1 MKKSILVVD
10 DEELDRELLRQVFE
24 SDYNMIMASNGKE
37 ALAQLAKHSGQI
49 VIILMDLAMPVL
61 NGYQVLQ
68 VLRTSESYRSI
79 PVAMITAADSQDLAV
94 ACYTMG
100 AVSVINKPFSPKI
113 VRKQINNIIDM
124 YQENVHLKENLTY
137 KLQKINSYYSN
148 LVDAISSIAEFRGYG
163 SGNHMRNI
171 KAFTKILGQTYMK
184 LFPESKLTPEKIE
197 LIALASST
205 HDIGKIAIPDSIL
218 LKTDALTS
226 DETEIL
232 KSHTTKGCEILAH
245 LSPNSELFQVS
256 YDICRFHHERFDGNG
271 YPDGLSG
278 DKIPLSAQLVSIAH
292 AYASLIEDQ
301 VDKKHV
307 NRGTAFKMIMGNK
320 GEFSPNLLKCFE
332 QSRESIE
339 AFLDSEQ

>member
-24 SDYNMIMASNGKE
+24 SDYNMIMATNGKE

-124 YQENVHLKENLTY
+124 YQENVLLKENLTN

-163 SGNHMRNI
+163 SGSHMRNI
-171 KAFTKILGQTYMK
+171 KAFTKILGQTYMR

-197 LIALASST
+197 LISLASST

-218 LKTDALTS
+218 LKTDALTP
-226 DETEIL
+226 DEKEIL

-245 LSPNSELFQVS
+245 LTPNNELFQVS
-256 YDICRFHHERFDGNG
+256 YDICRFHHERYDGNG

-292 AYASLIEDQ
+292 SYVSLIEDQ

-307 NRGTAFKMIMGNK
+307 SRGTAFTMIMGSK
-320 GEFSPNLLKCFE
+320 GEFSPKLLKCLE
-332 QSRESIE
+332 QSRESME